1 MTAVEVG
8 FQFLNL
14 SAEVFTNGVNKGV
27 IIDSGTTLAY
37 LPEVIYGPLVKKV
50 VSYPLL
56 IQLEVLPFLK

>member
-8 FQFLNL
+8 YQILNF
-14 SAEVFTNGVNKGV
+14 SADVFTNGENKGV

-50 VSYPLL
+50 ASYLPYSF
-56 IQLEVLPFLK
+56 LEVN

>member
-27 IIDSGTTLAY
+27 IIDSRTTLAY
-37 LPEVIYGPLVKKV
+37 LPEVIYGRKR
-50 VSYPLL
+50 
-56 IQLEVLPFLK
+56 